1 MTILMNIMY
10 IMMILIEEWTNGYQ
24 GKEFNK
30 LMKKFK
36 WMSML
41 QKKVRKEEKMKEKEN
56 ILIKSIQKMMSMKE
70 WMNNLY

>member
-30 LMKKFK
+30 
-36 WMSML
+36 
-41 QKKVRKEEKMKEKEN
+41 
-56 ILIKSIQKMMSMKE
+56 
-70 WMNNLY
+70 